1 MMFGP
6 SATARS
12 AVTQPSVVSLQFSE
26 VRHVLRRHF
35 DPRDHVADLSMTV
48 FSWNKTP
55 PDILCL
61 YGARALRSFGDGFAI
76 IILPVYLSAIGFSP
90 QLIGIVA
97 SASLLGTAALTLIVG
112 FIAPRFELRS
122 LFLAGAGLIAL
133 TGLIFPATETLAP
146 VLLVAFI
153 GSINPSGGDLG
164 MLVPLEHALLTKEMA
179 DRDRTGAFAR
189 YSLIGSLTGAVGSL
203 AAALPEIL
211 ASNGWSKLTA
221 IKLMFYGYAALGVL
235 AAFLYR
241 HLPRDHTRAAN
252 VPEAALGPSRN
263 IVYRLAALFSLDAFA
278 GGFVVQ
284 SLLALWL
291 FQRFNLSLEAAS
303 LYFFC
308 SSLLGAI
315 SFPVAAWLARRIGLI
330 NTMVFTHI
338 PSSLCLI
345 AAAFSSGL
353 TVVLSLLLVRSAL
366 SQMDVPTRSSY
377 VMAVVTPAERTAA
390 ASVTAVPRSLASSI
404 SPAIA
409 GFMLAGPFSGLPLV
423 VCGCL
428 KIGYDLALLRMFRH
442 TKPPEEIR

>member
-1 MMFGP
+1 MVIG
-6 SATARS
+6 SI
-12 AVTQPSVVSLQFSE
+12 
-26 VRHVLRRHF
+26 
-35 DPRDHVADLSMTV
+35 
-48 FSWNKTP
+48 KTP

-61 YGARALRSFGDGFAI
+61 YAARALRGFGDGFAI
-76 IILPVYLSAIGFSP
+76 IILPVYLSAVGFSP
-90 QLIGIVA
+90 QAIGIVA
-97 SASLLGTAALTLIVG
+97 SASLLGTAVLTLIAG

-122 LFLAGAGLIAL
+122 LFLAGAGLIVF
-133 TGLIFPATETLAP
+133 TGLIFPAAETFAF
-146 VLLVAFI
+146 VLLIAFV

-164 MLVPLEHALLTKEMA
+164 MLVPLEHALLTKKAA
-179 DRDRTGAFAR
+179 DRDRTAVFAR
-189 YSLIGSLTGAVGSL
+189 YSLIGALTAAVGSL
-203 AAALPEIL
+203 AAALPELL
-211 ASNGWSKLTA
+211 ASSGWSRLTA
-221 IKLMFYGYAALGVL
+221 IKAMFYLYAALGLL
-235 AAFLYR
+235 AALLYR
-241 HLPRDHTRAAN
+241 RLPRDHTN
-252 VPEAALGPSRN
+252 VASTPKAALGPSKN
-263 IVYRLAALFSLDAFA
+263 IVYRLAALFSMDAFA

-303 LYFFC
+303 VYFFA
-308 SSLLGAI
+308 SSLLGAM

-330 NTMVFTHI
+330 NTMVYTHI

-345 AAAFSSGL
+345 AAAFSSDL
-353 TVVLSLLLVRSAL
+353 TVVLTLLLVRSAL

-442 TKPPEEIR
+442 TKPPEEA

>member
-1 MMFGP
+1 MDLAAAIDVAAPAMTAA
-6 SATARS
+6 SATR
-12 AVTQPSVVSLQFSE
+12 L
-26 VRHVLRRHF
+26 
-35 DPRDHVADLSMTV
+35 
-48 FSWNKTP
+48 P

-61 YGARALRSFGDGFAI
+61 YGARALRGFGDGFAI
-76 IILPVYLSAIGFSP
+76 IILPVYLAAIGFTP
-90 QLIGIVA
+90 QAIGIVA
-97 SASLLGTAALTLIVG
+97 SASLLGTAALTLITG
-112 FIAPRFELRS
+112 FIAPRYELRK
-122 LFLAGAGLIAL
+122 LFLAGAGLIVF
-133 TGLIFPATETLAP
+133 TGLIFPAAETLTL

-164 MLVPLEHALLTKEMA
+164 MLVPLEHALLTRETA
-179 DRDRTGAFAR
+179 DRDRTSVFVR
-189 YSLIGSLTGAVGSL
+189 YSLIGSLTAAVGSL
-203 AAALPEIL
+203 AAALPELL
-211 ASNGWSKLTA
+211 AANGWSRLGA
-221 IKLMFYGYAALGVL
+221 IRLMFYLYAALGLL
-235 AAFLYR
+235 AALLYQR
-241 HLPRDHTRAAN
+241 LPLDHSHAAN
-252 VPEAALGPSRN
+252 APKSALGPSRN

-303 LYFFC
+303 VYFFC

-315 SFPVAAWLARRIGLI
+315 SFPVAAWLAGRIGLV

-345 AAAFSSGL
+345 AAAFSSSL
-353 TVVLSLLLVRSAL
+353 TMVLALLLIRSAL

-404 SPAIA
+404 SPAMA
-409 GFMLAGPFSGLPLV
+409 GFMLAGAFSGLPLV

-428 KIGYDLALLRMFRH
+428 KIGYDLALLGMFRH

>member
-1 MMFGP
+1 MTSP
-6 SATARS
+6 SNIWLLYASRG
-12 AVTQPSVVSLQFSE
+12 
-26 VRHVLRRHF
+26 VR
-35 DPRDHVADLSMTV
+35 
-48 FSWNKTP
+48 
-55 PDILCL
+55 
-61 YGARALRSFGDGFAI
+61 GFGDGFAI
-76 IILPVYLSAIGFSP
+76 IILPVYLSATGFSP
-90 QLIGIVA
+90 QQIGVVA

-112 FIAPRFELRS
+112 FIAPRFELRN
-122 LFLAGAGLIAL
+122 LFLAGAALIVV
-133 TGLIFPATETLAP
+133 TGLIFPSVETLAP

-164 MLVPLEHALLTKEMA
+164 MLVPLEHAQLTKETG
-179 DRDRTGAFAR
+179 DRSRTGVFAR
-189 YSLIGSLTGAVGSL
+189 YSLIGSLTAAVGSL
-203 AAALPEIL
+203 AAALPEVL
-211 ASNGWSKLTA
+211 ASHGWPKLAA
-221 IKLMFYGYAALGVL
+221 IKLMFYGYAALGGL
-235 AAFLYR
+235 AALLYR
-241 HLPRDHTRAAN
+241 RLPRDHAHAAN
-252 VPEAALGPSRN
+252 VPKAALGPSRN
-263 IVYRLAALFSLDAFA
+263 IVYKLAALFSLDAFA

-315 SFPVAAWLARRIGLI
+315 SFPIAAWLAGRIGLI

-338 PSSLCLI
+338 PSSICLI
-345 AAAFSSGL
+345 AAAFSSDL
-353 TVVLSLLLVRSAL
+353 TVVLALLLVRSAL

-404 SPAIA
+404 SPAMA

-428 KIGYDLALLRMFRH
+428 KIAYDLALLRMFRH
-442 TKPPEEIR
+442 TKPPEEA